1 MGKSK
6 KRNKST
12 VSEVQDLPTSTS
24 VASTPAATTPTTN
37 PPASKNAPDRVTNAH
52 LKSQVEDFI
61 QNKLNR

>member
-24 VASTPAATTPTTN
+24 VASSPATPTTN

>member
-24 VASTPAATTPTTN
+24 VASTTPTTN